1 MNYGIKVFKKDVES
15 LKNQNKKSR
24 RVYNKENAHILI
36 ALALPY
42 LRGARLQVERYQEA
56 SLSLKKDSINAT
68 NNCLHEM
75 SCLFEDLN
83 TVAYYVKLCGKKHR
97 LNRVFREVRNHIR
110 HDIRDNF
117 DSDCEKRDKRWKY
130 LGIDEQYQTQMGF
143 SYEGIKIGSTFIEIR
158 DINQYLDWVTNI
170 VNSAINEA
178 WKKGKIKMNSGK
190 KQVKIVPMKKSKI

>member
-1 MNYGIKVFKKDVES
+1 LNYGIKVYKKELES
-15 LKNQNKKSR
+15 LKNQNKDSR
-24 RVYNKENAHILI
+24 RVYNKKNAHILMT
-36 ALALPY
+36 LALPY

-56 SLSLKKDSINAT
+56 CLGLKNDSINAT

-117 DSDCEKRDKRWKY
+117 DLDCEKRDKRFKY
-130 LGIDEQYQTQMGF
+130 LGIDEQYQTQVGF
-143 SYEGIKIGSTFIEIR
+143 SHEKIKIGSTFVEINA
-158 DINQYLDWVTNI
+158 INQYLDGVTNI
-170 VNSAINEA
+170 VNLEINEA
-178 WKKGKIKMNSGK
+178 WKTGKIKMDNEK
-190 KQVKIVPMKKSKI
+190 K